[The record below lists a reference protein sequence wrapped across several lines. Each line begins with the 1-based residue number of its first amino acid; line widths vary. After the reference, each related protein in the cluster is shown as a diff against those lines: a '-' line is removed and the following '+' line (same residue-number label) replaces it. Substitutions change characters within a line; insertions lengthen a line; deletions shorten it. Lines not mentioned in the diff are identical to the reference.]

1 MHHTAYVGT
10 SRHGIFYFRW
20 PIPAAFHPQ
29 GRRSDVKVSLRTR
42 CPKVAR
48 ELSRLLISAGLSLTS
63 RASRASMNYSD
74 IRHHVQEHYRALL
87 RSFKAEV
94 SASGPVEGQKLDA
107 MTGSMSLVEAD
118 PDGFVQAAHP
128 DGGEGLLRQF
138 CARVGIRE
146 KLSPEDQK
154 RLRNELMRGY
164 QTFLTKAL
172 EYNSSFDLIDLEEVI
187 TQAPQLAQPE
197 LHSAYD
203 DVVREYFKEH
213 AQTGVWAAKTRG
225 EKQDAL
231 ALLGE
236 ITGGKP
242 LGALTKADA
251 REVKRTLLHL
261 PKNRRKNA
269 ATRDLSLPEML
280 TLKGQELISSRT
292 LNSYVSHLQTFTR
305 WAVANGHADINVFE
319 GMRVKVASAD
329 AEGGRRA
336 FSNDQ
341 LALIFEHLTSNPR
354 GLVKKADHKW
364 PTLIAMFSGM
374 RLNEVAQLQP
384 GDIKM
389 LGDVWCIDV
398 NTIGDSNKRLK
409 NASSHRVVPIHQKL
423 LDLGLLGFS
432 AQCKSEG
439 ALRMFPSLTHSKQN
453 GYGRNVGRWF
463 NESLLVKLG
472 LGGQKLMF
480 HCLRHSMV
488 TQLGRK
494 DIPEPIVKAIL
505 GHVQVGVTYN
515 SYFKAGFLPS
525 QLIAA
530 INSFSVLG
538 D

>member
-1 MHHTAYVGT
+1 MQTQRV
-10 SRHGIFYFRW
+10 
-20 PIPAAFHPQ
+20 AAALSATINSHSYLSTLQ
-29 GRRSDVKVSLRTR
+29 VTR
-42 CPKVAR
+42 
-48 ELSRLLISAGLSLTS
+48 AG
-63 RASRASMNYSD
+63 
-74 IRHHVQEHYRALL
+74 
-87 RSFKAEV
+87 
-94 SASGPVEGQKLDA
+94 
-107 MTGSMSLVEAD
+107 
-118 PDGFVQAAHP
+118 
-128 DGGEGLLRQF
+128 
-138 CARVGIRE
+138 
-146 KLSPEDQK
+146 
-154 RLRNELMRGY
+154 
-164 QTFLTKAL
+164 
-172 EYNSSFDLIDLEEVI
+172 
-187 TQAPQLAQPE
+187 
-197 LHSAYD
+197 
-203 DVVREYFKEH
+203 
-213 AQTGVWAAKTRG
+213 W
-225 EKQDAL
+225 
-231 ALLGE
+231 
-236 ITGGKP
+236 
-242 LGALTKADA
+242 
-251 REVKRTLLHL
+251 
-261 PKNRRKNA
+261 
-269 ATRDLSLPEML
+269 
-280 TLKGQELISSRT
+280 
-292 LNSYVSHLQTFTR
+292 
-305 WAVANGHADINVFE
+305 W
-319 GMRVKVASAD
+319 
-329 AEGGRRA
+329 
-336 FSNDQ
+336 
-341 LALIFEHLTSNPR
+341 
-354 GLVKKADHKW
+354 KKADHKW

-472 LGGQKLMF
+472 IGGQKLMF

>member
-1 MHHTAYVGT
+1 MSQGCAGT
-10 SRHGIFYFRW
+10 VSPPDFCWLIPDVQSIAGEHELFRH
-20 PIPAAFHPQ
+20 P
-29 GRRSDVKVSLRTR
+29 
-42 CPKVAR
+42 
-48 ELSRLLISAGLSLTS
+48 
-63 RASRASMNYSD
+63 ASRP
-74 IRHHVQEHYRALL
+74 RALPGTL

-261 PKNRRKNA
+261 PKNRRKCSYTRLV
-269 ATRDLSLPEML
+269 AT
-280 TLKGQELISSRT
+280 
-292 LNSYVSHLQTFTR
+292 
-305 WAVANGHADINVFE
+305 
-319 GMRVKVASAD
+319 
-329 AEGGRRA
+329 
-336 FSNDQ
+336 
-341 LALIFEHLTSNPR
+341 
-354 GLVKKADHKW
+354 
-364 PTLIAMFSGM
+364 
-374 RLNEVAQLQP
+374 
-384 GDIKM
+384 
-389 LGDVWCIDV
+389 
-398 NTIGDSNKRLK
+398 
-409 NASSHRVVPIHQKL
+409 
-423 LDLGLLGFS
+423 
-432 AQCKSEG
+432 
-439 ALRMFPSLTHSKQN
+439 
-453 GYGRNVGRWF
+453 
-463 NESLLVKLG
+463 
-472 LGGQKLMF
+472 
-480 HCLRHSMV
+480 
-488 TQLGRK
+488 
-494 DIPEPIVKAIL
+494 
-505 GHVQVGVTYN
+505 
-515 SYFKAGFLPS
+515 
-525 QLIAA
+525 
-530 INSFSVLG
+530 
-538 D
+538 